1 MAELKEK
8 EQQSGAER
16 ETRTI
21 ALIQKVS
28 KFNWFENVGEEKG
41 RLEAEQALKAF
52 ITQNELGIEK
62 IEWISRGE
70 FVASYAD
77 AQISNTGLYE
87 FIGKSYQ
94 TIVNEAQEKG
104 NGTDVAKAVDAVT
117 DSVFHATF
125 DKAFE
130 LFSESSEELVKYV
143 VELTVYIALMAY
155 AQEAKG
161 LSGENSFAQLAA
173 VLEQGHLPVN
183 IADGTIY
190 VL

>member
-52 ITQNELGIEK
+52 ITQNELGIGK

-77 AQISNTGLYE
+77 APISKTGLYE
-87 FIGKSYQ
+87 FIDKSYQ

-104 NGTDVAKAVDAVT
+104 HDTDVAKAVDAVT
-117 DSVFHATF
+117 DSVFHSAF

-130 LFSESSEELVKYV
+130 LFSDSSEELVKYV

-155 AQEAKG
+155 AQEAEG
-161 LSGENSFAQLAA
+161 HSGENSFAQLAA

-183 IADGTIY
+183 IADGTTY

>member
-8 EQQSGAER
+8 EQQSGSER
-16 ETRTI
+16 EARTKT
-21 ALIQKVS
+21 LIQKVS

-41 RLEAEQALKAF
+41 RLEAEQALNAF
-52 ITQNELGIEK
+52 ITQNELGNEK
-62 IEWISRGE
+62 IEWISKGE
-70 FVASYAD
+70 FVATYAD
-77 AQISNTGLYE
+77 VAIRKTGLYE
-87 FIGKSYQ
+87 FIGNSYQ

-104 NGTDVAKAVDAVT
+104 NGTDVEKAVDAVT
-117 DSVFHATF
+117 DSVFHAAF

-130 LFSESSEELVKYV
+130 LFSDSSEELVKNV

-155 AQEAKG
+155 AQEAAG
-161 LSGENSFAQLAA
+161 HSGENSFARLAA

-183 IADGTIY
+183 IADGIIY

>member
-1 MAELKEK
+1 MEEIKEK
-8 EQQSGAER
+8 EQQSGSER
-16 ETRTI
+16 ETRTLE
-21 ALIQKVS
+21 LIQKVS

-52 ITQNELGIEK
+52 LIQNKLGNEK

-70 FVASYAD
+70 FVSSYAD
-77 AQISNTGLYE
+77 ASISKTGLHE
-87 FIGKSYQ
+87 FIRKRYQ
-94 TIVNEAQEKG
+94 TVVNEAKEKG
-104 NGTDVAKAVDAVT
+104 HVTDVAKAVDAVT
-117 DSVFHATF
+117 DSVFHAAF

-130 LFSESSEELVKYV
+130 LFSDSSEELVKYV

-155 AQEAKG
+155 AQDAEG